1 MGNRH
6 PTLLVLRHMVSY
18 VLILATLVHLS
29 CQQSHWNWKEKFKTV
44 CELHLSASQESM
56 WKREE
61 RSLWEVCDWHFR
73 LLSHRSGLLRGKVT
87 LEEKLLP
94 FVLHHLN
101 WEKRHGK
108 KHDHLVS
115 KIQTHSLCV
124 MHLDILMLQMV
135 QGVCLFVCIRL
146 CSICGSVHIG
156 HKTCTNSTLHTVHLQ
171 RLVGLWTLLLCNMR
185 RKTVIEPIGLP
196 VGSSHSQTDL
206 PDAGLC
212 SLLYSAKLW

>member
-18 VLILATLVHLS
+18 VLILATLVHLVMPAKS
-29 CQQSHWNWKEKFKTV
+29 LKLKREIQNW

-56 WKREE
+56 WKTEE
-61 RSLWEVCDWHFR
+61 RSLWEVCDWRFR

-108 KHDHLVS
+108 KHDHSVS

-124 MHLDILMLQMV
+124 MHLDIFLLQMV

-156 HKTCTNSTLHTVHLQ
+156 HKTYQQHPPHCTLAKSCWVVNTVVVQYEGEDSH
-171 RLVGLWTLLLCNMR
+171 RAPWTAR
-185 RKTVIEPIGLP
+185 RSIP
-196 VGSSHSQTDL
+196 
-206 PDAGLC
+206 
-212 SLLYSAKLW
+212 